1 MSQLFQ
7 RMRWLYFVVG
17 LVLIGVLFALV
28 WKARSVDLAQSDAI
42 VTKLRELKQ
51 VDAAWNV
58 EVLRAK
64 TGMTANYDQVAGSL
78 QAIERLETNL
88 RQAAQEY
95 WHGDQQALAQIVPK
109 IDAFSTTMRQKV
121 ELIEQFK
128 SQNAILHNSSQF
140 LHTATQALGHDA
152 QISSAPI
159 HDQIKFERL
168 VNQVYAGIMTYLQN
182 ADDQRRERIQ
192 ETLLELQ
199 ELAPNLGENVSE
211 STETVVAHVKAI
223 LRQRDS
229 SNQLLET
236 LTGLHTAA
244 AIDSLTDA
252 HTDAN
257 NERLK
262 QLQTYQKAL
271 VLYCAFLL
279 FLVAFMG
286 YKLMRHYQEIQQ
298 TNDKLELAYAELK
311 ESQVHQVQSEKMSAL
326 GQMVA
331 GIAHEINTP
340 LAYIK
345 ATFNVIQEQLLP
357 LERVINDSH
366 ALALSLRGKA
376 LGHEVEQQLGMVDQG
391 TRQAINGG
399 IFNEL
404 GTLTRDGIHGIDQ
417 ISEIVVNLKN
427 FSRLD
432 REKITGFSIEN
443 GLDSTLLLARNLIK
457 YTVTVVKDY
466 GHVPSVVG
474 APSQINQVFLN
485 LITNA
490 AHAMPQRPVDENI
503 IRLRTRLLAHE
514 QMVQIE
520 VEDNGKGIAP
530 DAMPKVFDPFYT
542 TKPIG
547 QGTGMGLSIS
557 YKIIQEHGGRIE
569 VKSTQ
574 GVGTTFTVW
583 LPIAGSGQ
591 LGDDQMPEYF
601 DGHRALVD

>member
-1 MSQLFQ
+1 
-7 RMRWLYFVVG
+7 MRWLYFVVS
-17 LVLIGVLFALV
+17 LVLIGLLLALV
-28 WKARSVDLAQSDAI
+28 WKARSVDVAQSDAI
-42 VTKLRELKQ
+42 VAQLRELKQ
-51 VDAAWNV
+51 VDAAWNMD
-58 EVLRAK
+58 VLRAR
-64 TGMTANYDQVAGSL
+64 TGMTTSTDQAARSL
-78 QAIERLETNL
+78 PNIERLEVNL
-88 RQAAQEY
+88 RQAAQKY
-95 WHGDQQALAQIVPK
+95 WHDDPQARAQIVPK
-109 IDAFSTTMRQKV
+109 IDEFSTTMRQKF

-128 SQNAILHNSSQF
+128 SQTAILHNSSQF

-152 QISSAPI
+152 QTSSAPI
-159 HDQIKFERL
+159 QGQIKFERL
-168 VNQVYAGIMTYLQN
+168 INQVYAGVMTYLQN
-182 ADDQRRERIQ
+182 PDDQRRERIQ
-192 ETLLELQ
+192 DTLVELQ
-199 ELAPNLGENVSE
+199 GLAPGLGERVGE
-211 STETVVAHVKAI
+211 STETVVAHVQSI
-223 LRQRDS
+223 LHHRDS

-244 AIDSLTDA
+244 AIDKLTDA

-262 QLQTYQKAL
+262 QLQIYQKAL
-271 VLYCAFLL
+271 MAYCAFLL
-279 FLVAFMG
+279 LLLAFMG
-286 YKLMRHYQEIQQ
+286 YKLMRHYQDIQQ
-298 TNDKLELAYAELK
+298 TSDKLELAYADLK

-340 LAYIK
+340 LAYLK
-345 ATFNVIQEQLLP
+345 ATFNVIQEQLQP
-357 LERVINDSH
+357 LERVVSDSH
-366 ALALSLRGKA
+366 ALALSLRGKP
-376 LGHEVEQQLGMVDQG
+376 LGHEVERQLETVNQG
-391 TRQAINGG
+391 TLQAINGG
-399 IFNEL
+399 LFNEL
-404 GTLTRDGIHGIDQ
+404 GALARDGIHGVDQ
-417 ISEIVVNLKN
+417 ISEIVINLKN

-432 REKITGFSIEN
+432 REKITDFSIEN

-457 YTVTVVKDY
+457 YTITVVKDY

-503 IRLRTRLLAHE
+503 IRLCTRYLAQEH
-514 QMVQIE
+514 MVQIE

-530 DAMPKVFDPFYT
+530 DALPKVFDPFYT

-583 LPIAGSGQ
+583 LPIGGGH
-591 LGDDQMPEYF
+591 LGGDQMSEHI

>member
-1 MSQLFQ
+1 MSRLFK
-7 RMRWLYFVVG
+7 RMRWLYFAFGTLLVV
-17 LVLIGVLFALV
+17 VLFALV
-28 WKARSVDLAQSDAI
+28 WKARAVDIAQSNVI
-42 VTKLRELKQ
+42 VAKLRELKQ
-51 VDAAWNV
+51 IDAAWNV

-64 TGMTANYDQVAGSL
+64 TGMTANDNPGAGSL
-78 QAIERLETNL
+78 ALIEKLEADLRATEQA
-88 RQAAQEY
+88 Y
-95 WHGDQQALAQIVPK
+95 WKEDPQALAQIVPK
-109 IDAFSTTMRQKV
+109 IDAFSRTMRQKV
-121 ELIEQFK
+121 DLIEQFK

-152 QISSAPI
+152 QVSSAPI
-159 HDQIKFERL
+159 QTQIKFERL

-182 ADDQRRERIQ
+182 ADDQRREGIQ
-192 ETLLELQ
+192 ETLIELQ
-199 ELAPNLGENVSE
+199 ALAPTLSENVAE
-211 STETVVAHVKAI
+211 ATETVVAHVNAI

-229 SNQLLET
+229 STQLLET
-236 LTGLHTAA
+236 MAGLHTAQ
-244 AIDSLTDA
+244 AIDDLTDV
-252 HTDAN
+252 HTAAN

-262 QLQTYQKAL
+262 QLQAYQKAL
-271 VLYCAFLL
+271 ALYCAFLL
-279 FLVAFMG
+279 ATLGFTG
-286 YKLMRHYQEIQQ
+286 YKLLRHYQEIQQ
-298 TNDKLELAYAELK
+298 ANDKLEIAYADLK

-340 LAYIK
+340 LAYLK

-357 LERVINDSH
+357 LEHVVNDSH
-366 ALALSLRGKA
+366 ALALALRGKSA
-376 LGHEVEQQLGMVDQG
+376 VAEFEQQVALVDEG
-391 TRQAINGG
+391 AMRAINGG

-432 REKITGFSIEN
+432 RDKVTGFSIEN

-503 IRLRTRLLAHE
+503 IRLRTRLLALE

-530 DAMPKVFDPFYT
+530 GALSKVFDPFYT

-569 VKSTQ
+569 VKSTL

-583 LPIAGSGQ
+583 LPIAGSSQ
-591 LGDDQMPEYF
+591 LGDDMTGF
-601 DGHRALVD
+601 TDSHRALVD

>member
-17 LVLIGVLFALV
+17 LALIGVLLALV

-78 QAIERLETNL
+78 QTIERLEANL
-88 RQAAQEY
+88 REAAQDY
-95 WHGDQQALAQIVPK
+95 WHDDPQALAQIVPK

-159 HDQIKFERL
+159 HEQIKFERL

-199 ELAPNLGENVSE
+199 ELAPNLGENVGE

-271 VLYCAFLL
+271 ALYSAFLL
-279 FLVAFMG
+279 VMVAFMG
-286 YKLMRHYQEIQQ
+286 FKLMRHYQEIQQ
-298 TNDKLELAYAELK
+298 TNDKLESAYAELK

-340 LAYIK
+340 LAYLK

-357 LERVINDSH
+357 LERVVNDSH

-376 LGHEVEQQLGMVDQG
+376 LGHEVEQQLDMVDQG
-391 TRQAINGG
+391 TLQAINGG

-432 REKITGFSIEN
+432 REKVTGFSVEN

-503 IRLRTRLLAHE
+503 IRLRSRYLAQE

-530 DAMPKVFDPFYT
+530 DALPKVFDPFYT

-569 VKSTQ
+569 VKSTL

-583 LPIAGSGQ
+583 LPIAGGGQ
-591 LGDDQMPEYF
+591 LGDDQMPEHA
-601 DGHRALVD
+601 DGRRALVD

>member
-1 MSQLFQ
+1 M
-7 RMRWLYFVVG
+7 RMRWLYFAFGTLLVV
-17 LVLIGVLFALV
+17 VLLALV
-28 WKARSVDLAQSDAI
+28 WKARAVDIAQSNAI
-42 VTKLRELKQ
+42 VAKLRELKQ
-51 VDAAWNV
+51 IDAAWNV

-64 TGMTANYDQVAGSL
+64 TGMTANDNQGAGSL
-78 QAIERLETNL
+78 ALIEKLEAELRKAEQA
-88 RQAAQEY
+88 Y
-95 WHGDQQALAQIVPK
+95 WKDDPQALAQIVPK
-109 IDAFSTTMRQKV
+109 IDAFSSTMRQKV
-121 ELIEQFK
+121 DLIEQFK
-128 SQNAILHNSSQF
+128 SQNAILHNASQF

-152 QISSAPI
+152 QVSNAPI
-159 HDQIKFERL
+159 QTQIKFERM

-182 ADDQRRERIQ
+182 ADDQRRERMQ
-192 ETLLELQ
+192 ETLIELQ
-199 ELAPNLGENVSE
+199 ALALMLSE
-211 STETVVAHVKAI
+211 DVAEATETVVAHVNAI

-229 SNQLLET
+229 STQLLET
-236 LTGLHTAA
+236 MAGLHTAQ
-244 AIDSLTDA
+244 AIDDLTDV
-252 HTDAN
+252 HTAAN

-271 VLYCAFLL
+271 ALYCAFLL
-279 FLVAFMG
+279 ATLGFMG
-286 YKLMRHYQEIQQ
+286 FKLLRHYKETQQ
-298 TNDKLELAYAELK
+298 TNDKLEIAYADLK

-340 LAYIK
+340 LAYLK
-345 ATFNVIQEQLLP
+345 ATFSVIQEQLLP
-357 LERVINDSH
+357 LEHVVNDSH
-366 ALALSLRGKA
+366 ALALALRGKSA
-376 LGHEVEQQLGMVDQG
+376 VAEFEQQVALVDEG
-391 TRQAINGG
+391 AMRAINGG

-432 REKITGFSIEN
+432 REKVTGFSIEN

-503 IRLRTRLLAHE
+503 IQLRTRLLALE

-530 DAMPKVFDPFYT
+530 GALSKVFDPFYT

-569 VKSTQ
+569 VKSTL

-583 LPIAGSGQ
+583 LPIAGSSQ
-591 LGDDQMPEYF
+591 LGDDMTGYT
-601 DGHRALVD
+601 DSHRALVD